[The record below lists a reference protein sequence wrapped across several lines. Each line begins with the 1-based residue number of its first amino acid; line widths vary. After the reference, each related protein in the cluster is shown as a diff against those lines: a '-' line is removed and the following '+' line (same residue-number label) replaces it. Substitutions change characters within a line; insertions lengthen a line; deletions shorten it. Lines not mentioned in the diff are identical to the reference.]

1 MQHIVHLSE
10 NCNTPVVW
18 KRDFFFLDYK
28 MAVYILN
35 SVDLMLFFFTVLVQR
50 ASVTQIALVL
60 STRTDYTSNVGQ

>member
-35 SVDLMLFFFTVLVQR
+35 SVGLMFFFFYS
-50 ASVTQIALVL
+50 AG
-60 STRTDYTSNVGQ
+60 STCECDTDSTGAFYADRLHQ